1 MPACA
6 PLGLGLV
13 RYCDTA
19 LLCQFG
25 ILPPLFM
32 PSNPATVPLCHAVLH
47 QGETV
52 PSKKPRI
59 AITVDHEVHA
69 KLMQFAKDSGIPAAT
84 LIGQLIPQLL
94 PLIESMGRA
103 IKQAKESPVQALE
116 LLNHELAKVNA
127 QSSALQLDLVGEIA
141 KVRGAPPDADD

>member
-1 MPACA
+1 M
-6 PLGLGLV
+6 
-13 RYCDTA
+13 
-19 LLCQFG
+19 
-25 ILPPLFM
+25 
-32 PSNPATVPLCHAVLH
+32 
-47 QGETV
+47 

-103 IKQAKESPVQALE
+103 IKQAKESPVHALE
-116 LLNHELAKVNA
+116 LLNRELAKINA
-127 QSSALQLDLVGEIA
+127 QSSALQLDLVEEIA
-141 KVRGAPPDADD
+141 KVRGASPDADD